1 MNDGIRVAI
10 RIRPL
15 RAPSTAGINRA
26 SSNPSRG
33 VPLAACCPNR
43 YPPIAIN
50 EPTERSNSPEIISR
64 VTPMVTTPVR
74 VAALRMPETVR
85 SDRKLDATTE
95 NRTKIAIQVASG
107 PITDELSNRRLRL
120 SRQPA
125 TTLVTT
131 VTRTLLAIPDSN
143 GQGQCRRSPARSS
156 DRRAYGGLAV
166 LSGQCLDD
174 RHIAQVHETGAG
186 GRDWQRRRDVLTQ
199 QQRQV

>member
-43 YPPIAIN
+43 YPPIAII

-95 NRTKIAIQVASG
+95 NRRKIAIQVASG
-107 PITDELSNRRLRL
+107 PITDELSNRRRRL
-120 SRQPA
+120 IRQLA
-125 TTLVTT
+125 TAPVT
-131 VTRTLLAIPDSN
+131 VTRTLLAIQDSDGE
-143 GQGQCRRSPARSS
+143 GQRRRSPARSS

-166 LSGQCLDD
+166 LSGQC
-174 RHIAQVHETGAG
+174 
-186 GRDWQRRRDVLTQ
+186 
-199 QQRQV
+199 